1 MLSNKS
7 WFIRHFSIFIYR
19 QMETLPAATRHSSR
33 LPVVEVKPL
42 KKPHSSSANRLLIV
56 SPEVR
61 APCSELNTN
70 TPTGSEHR
78 TDITTTARLYQTRE
92 DNSQDSNNNQQRAG
106 EQTKVKVGYSWHVFS
121 SYIQYFM
128 IISRIL
134 I

>member
-1 MLSNKS
+1 
-7 WFIRHFSIFIYR
+7 
-19 QMETLPAATRHSSR
+19 METPPAETRHSSW

-42 KKPHSSSANRLLIV
+42 KKLHSSSANRLLIV

-92 DNSQDSNNNQQRAG
+92 DNSQDSNNNQKRAG
-106 EQTKVKVGYSWHVFS
+106 EQMKVKVGYS
-121 SYIQYFM
+121 
-128 IISRIL
+128 
-134 I
+134 